1 MIYFLLSIVF
11 AEPLTLQNAYNGKF
25 TINVEGAGDK
35 AVIFVHDD
43 GGDKR
48 NFEGLAGQMANESL
62 RTVTF
67 DLIGHGERTDTV
79 PMDPFIYLDIQTI
92 ILQLRKDGVRDVQ
105 CVGAGFGGTLCLQA
119 ITTQT
124 PMSQVAIISP
134 ITPIRHQ
141 SVMSNIDAYPDFP
154 LFVIAGAQDA
164 ISLPAVLRLEEK
176 RTLLLLNPNTSKRG
190 TIILIEYPEME
201 KELRMWIWK
210 KSDKFPRSPMKIGAT
225 IEVKGEK
232 LPY

>member
-1 MIYFLLSIVF
+1 
-11 AEPLTLQNAYNGKF
+11 
-25 TINVEGAGDK
+25 
-35 AVIFVHDD
+35 
-43 GGDKR
+43 
-48 NFEGLAGQMANESL
+48 
-62 RTVTF
+62 
-67 DLIGHGERTDTV
+67 
-79 PMDPFIYLDIQTI
+79 MDPFIYLDIQTI

-134 ITPIRHQ
+134 ITPVRHQ

-232 LPY
+232 LPYWIGAVDNCTKGMPFGQIIFDFVDLFSMLKSEKSNDNIDP

>member
-1 MIYFLLSIVF
+1 
-11 AEPLTLQNAYNGKF
+11 
-25 TINVEGAGDK
+25 
-35 AVIFVHDD
+35 
-43 GGDKR
+43 
-48 NFEGLAGQMANESL
+48 MANESL

-67 DLIGHGERTDTV
+67 DLIGHGERADTV
-79 PMDPFIYLDIQTI
+79 AMDPFIYLDIQTI

-119 ITTQT
+119 ITEDT

-134 ITPIRHQ
+134 ITPVRHQ
-141 SVMSNIDAYPDFP
+141 SVMSNIDAYPEFP
-154 LFVIAGAQDA
+154 VFVIAGSQDI
-164 ISLPAVLRLEEK
+164 ISLPAVLKLEEK

-190 TIILIEYPEME
+190 TSILIEYPEME

-210 KSDKFPRSPMKIGAT
+210 KSDKFPRSPMKIDVN
-225 IEVKGEK
+225 IEVKGED